1 MFSFNYIDRQN
12 SAVGSSEKSQKIHS
26 ANWKEE
32 VHLRKELES
41 LKKQERETISRIFS
55 DQRIVAHQ
63 FRRRLCRS
71 MELIRTHERL
81 KGELEQFKNDNFNAS
96 QKTQMATYSK
106 RSDSARLQSSPS
118 RRLDMFPENEN
129 HTQLTSSYLFRRPV
143 IASEK
148 RGREWDGTIKS
159 MTSNLSQRAKS
170 APISKTTAYYVP
182 GKDLYKPQYKTT
194 AFNQTKRERFSISR
208 EQCNRNRIL
217 EVAKQREAVLKFI
230 KETELSQL

>member
-41 LKKQERETISRIFS
+41 LKKQEHETIIRIFS

-71 MELIRTHERL
+71 MELVRNHEKL
-81 KGELEQFKNDNFNAS
+81 KGELEQFRNDNFEAS
-96 QKTQMATYSK
+96 QKSQMAKYSK
-106 RSDSARLQSSPS
+106 RSARLQSSLVQS
-118 RRLDMFPENEN
+118 LDTFPENEKY
-129 HTQLTSSYLFRRPV
+129 TQTSCNLFRRPV
-143 IASEK
+143 TASEK
-148 RGREWDGTIKS
+148 RGREWDRTIKS
-159 MTSNLSQRAKS
+159 TTSKLSQRAKS
-170 APISKTTAYYVP
+170 APISRTTAYFVP
-182 GKDLYKPQYKTT
+182 GKNLDKPQYKATV
-194 AFNQTKRERFSISR
+194 FNQTKRERFSISR
-208 EQCNRNRIL
+208 EQFNRNRIL

-230 KETELSQL
+230 KETEL

>member
-41 LKKQERETISRIFS
+41 LKKQEHETISRIFS

-71 MELIRTHERL
+71 MELVRNHEKL
-81 KGELEQFKNDNFNAS
+81 KGELEQFKNDNFEARTRAS
-96 QKTQMATYSK
+96 LNQSK
-106 RSDSARLQSSPS
+106 RSARLQSSLVQS
-118 RRLDMFPENEN
+118 LDTFPENEKY
-129 HTQLTSSYLFRRPV
+129 TQTSCNLFRRPV
-143 IASEK
+143 TASEK
-148 RGREWDGTIKS
+148 RGREWDRTIKS
-159 MTSNLSQRAKS
+159 TTSKLSQRAKS
-170 APISKTTAYYVP
+170 APISRTTAYFVP
-182 GKDLYKPQYKTT
+182 GKNLDKPQYKTT
-194 AFNQTKRERFSISR
+194 VFNQTKRERFSISR
-208 EQCNRNRIL
+208 EQFNRNRIL

-230 KETELSQL
+230 KETEL

>member
-41 LKKQERETISRIFS
+41 LKKQEHETISRIFS

-71 MELIRTHERL
+71 MELVRNHEKL
-81 KGELEQFKNDNFNAS
+81 KGELEQFKNDNFEARTRAS
-96 QKTQMATYSK
+96 LNQSK
-106 RSDSARLQSSPS
+106 RSARLQSSLVQS
-118 RRLDMFPENEN
+118 LDTFPENEKY
-129 HTQLTSSYLFRRPV
+129 TQTSCNLFRRPV
-143 IASEK
+143 TASEN
-148 RGREWDGTIKS
+148 RGREWDRTIKS
-159 MTSNLSQRAKS
+159 TTSKLSQRAKS
-170 APISKTTAYYVP
+170 APISRTTAYFVP
-182 GKDLYKPQYKTT
+182 GKNLDKPQYKTT
-194 AFNQTKRERFSISR
+194 VFNQTKRERFSISR
-208 EQCNRNRIL
+208 EQFNRNRIL

-230 KETELSQL
+230 KETEL

>member
-41 LKKQERETISRIFS
+41 LKKQEHETISRIFS

-71 MELIRTHERL
+71 MELVRNHEKL
-81 KGELEQFKNDNFNAS
+81 KGELEQFKNDNFEARTRAS
-96 QKTQMATYSK
+96 LNQSK
-106 RSDSARLQSSPS
+106 RSARLQSSLVQIS
-118 RRLDMFPENEN
+118 DTFPENEKY
-129 HTQLTSSYLFRRPV
+129 TQTSCNLFRRPV
-143 IASEK
+143 TASEK
-148 RGREWDGTIKS
+148 RGREWDRTIKS
-159 MTSNLSQRAKS
+159 TTSKLSQRAKS
-170 APISKTTAYYVP
+170 APISRTTAYFVP
-182 GKDLYKPQYKTT
+182 GKNLDKPQYKATV
-194 AFNQTKRERFSISR
+194 FNQTKRERFSISR
-208 EQCNRNRIL
+208 EQFNRNRIL

-230 KETELSQL
+230 KETEL

>member
-41 LKKQERETISRIFS
+41 LKKQEHETISRIFS

-71 MELIRTHERL
+71 MELVRNHEKL
-81 KGELEQFKNDNFNAS
+81 KGELEQFRNDNFEAS
-96 QKTQMATYSK
+96 QKSQMAKYSK
-106 RSDSARLQSSPS
+106 RSARLQSSS
-118 RRLDMFPENEN
+118 VQSLDTFPENEKY
-129 HTQLTSSYLFRRPV
+129 TQTSCNLFRRPV
-143 IASEK
+143 TASEN
-148 RGREWDGTIKS
+148 RGREWDRTIKS
-159 MTSNLSQRAKS
+159 TTSKLSQRAKS
-170 APISKTTAYYVP
+170 APISRTTAYFVP
-182 GKDLYKPQYKTT
+182 GKNLDKPQYKTT
-194 AFNQTKRERFSISR
+194 VFNQTKRERFSISR
-208 EQCNRNRIL
+208 EQFNRNRIL

-230 KETELSQL
+230 KETEL

>member
-41 LKKQERETISRIFS
+41 LKKQEHETISRIFS

-71 MELIRTHERL
+71 MELVRNHEKL
-81 KGELEQFKNDNFNAS
+81 KGELEQFRNDNFEAS
-96 QKTQMATYSK
+96 QKSQMAKYSK
-106 RSDSARLQSSPS
+106 RSARLQSSS
-118 RRLDMFPENEN
+118 VQSLDTFPENEKY
-129 HTQLTSSYLFRRPV
+129 TQTSCNLFRRPV
-143 IASEK
+143 TASEK
-148 RGREWDGTIKS
+148 RGREWDRTIKS
-159 MTSNLSQRAKS
+159 TTSKLSQRAKS
-170 APISKTTAYYVP
+170 APISRTTAYFVP
-182 GKDLYKPQYKTT
+182 GKNLDKPQYKTT
-194 AFNQTKRERFSISR
+194 VFNQTKRERFSISR
-208 EQCNRNRIL
+208 EQFNRNRIL

-230 KETELSQL
+230 KETEL

>member
-41 LKKQERETISRIFS
+41 LKKQEHETISRIFS

-71 MELIRTHERL
+71 MELVRNHEKL
-81 KGELEQFKNDNFNAS
+81 KGELEQFKPNDNVKAS
-96 QKTQMATYSK
+96 QKSHMAKYSK
-106 RSDSARLQSSPS
+106 RSARLQSSS
-118 RRLDMFPENEN
+118 VQSLDTFPENEN
-129 HTQLTSSYLFRRPV
+129 HTQTSCNLFRRPLT
-143 IASEK
+143 ASEK
-148 RGREWDGTIKS
+148 CCREGDRTIKS
-159 MTSNLSQRAKS
+159 TTSNLSRRVKS
-170 APISKTTAYYVP
+170 APISRTTAYFVP
-182 GKDLYKPQYKTT
+182 GKDLDKPQYKTT
-194 AFNQTKRERFSISR
+194 AFNQTKRERFSICR
-208 EQCNRNRIL
+208 EQFNRNRIL

-230 KETELSQL
+230 KETEL